1 MKKMVFSLLIT
12 TLVGQSTRTHPSPGL
27 GDYNVPFFKGGSY
40 RADIQSPT
48 EFLGFELGGRS
59 ITHSEVMSYFT
70 YLSETASNAQL
81 NVYAH
86 SFEGRELV
94 YLVVTS
100 EKNFDRLEE
109 IRSQMADLAHLKVN
123 TTQAEKLIKALPTIA
138 WLGYGIHGDEVS
150 SVDAS
155 VYLAYQLLAGRD
167 RTTRNILDNMV
178 VCIDPMQNPDGRMR
192 FVKQMEQYNSVIPSG
207 DIQSLHHRGV
217 WPYGRG
223 NHYLFDLN
231 RDWFLLVHPETRGR
245 VEGILKWNPQFVLDC
260 HEMGPYDTYLFSP
273 PREPFNPFLPK
284 ETFKWW
290 DQFAKDQAKA
300 FDEQGWSY
308 YTREWNEEMYPGY
321 GSSWPMFLGA
331 IGVLYEQAG
340 VDGSRVKRPD
350 GTVMTY
356 RETVHHHF
364 TSSMANLLTA
374 ASNRETL
381 LRDYYNHRKSA
392 AGNGNKTRRE
402 AFLFVPNDNI
412 SRFEKFASALTFQGI
427 EVEVAQESFEL
438 RNITGRDGKPV
449 KRINFPERT
458 LIVPLDQPNRNLVE
472 AILTFEIRHNSEFLK
487 SQRKERLKYDDSRLY
502 DATGWSLALGYD
514 MDAYFSDSVPTV
526 KSRTYESGHIQGR
539 LSGRD
544 PKVGYVFSGADD
556 RAVLALA
563 RLLDA
568 GAKVWSGSEPFKV
581 DGESYPRG
589 SFLIRSNANRHLSER
604 TLQEIAEETGVTF
617 KSIDYGLASVGSDP
631 GGGEFELLARPKIA
645 LVGGETISP
654 YSFGN
659 IWHTLDARMNMAT
672 STLSST
678 SLAGTDLDKYNV
690 LILPSTYGGPRTY
703 KRLLSEGG
711 VKHLREWV
719 EDGGTLIAVGAAA
732 AFVADS
738 SVSLVS
744 VRQKRQV
751 LDKLDEYTTAF
762 SLYQQA
768 ASPTV
773 DSLAVWEGKR
783 PAKSK
788 QETAGKF
795 DSKTAK
801 QADKLA
807 RQLSPQ
813 GVIMRIDLDEEHW
826 LSFGLG
832 SDVPILVDNS
842 YSYVSKDNSDVA
854 GRFANYDNVK
864 ISGILWP
871 EARERWANSVYC
883 ARESVGKGQVILF
896 ATDPNFRA
904 YFYGGERMLLNAILL
919 GPGFGTRQTVEF

>member
-1 MKKMVFSLLIT
+1 MKKMILLLLIT
-12 TLVGQSTRTHPSPGL
+12 TLASQSTRTHPLPGL
-27 GDYNVPFFKGGSY
+27 GDYNAPFFKGGSY
-40 RADIQSPT
+40 RPDIQSPT

-70 YLSETASNAQL
+70 YLSETAPNAQL

-94 YLVVTS
+94 YLIVTS

-109 IRSQMADLAHLKVN
+109 IQSQMADLANLKVN
-123 TTQAEKLIKALPTIA
+123 TTQAEKLIKTLPTVA
-138 WLGYGIHGDEVS
+138 WMGYGIHGDEVS

-178 VCIDPMQNPDGRMR
+178 ICIDPMQNPDGRMR

-245 VEGILKWNPQFVLDC
+245 VESILKWNPQFVLDC

-284 ETFKWW
+284 DTFKWW
-290 DQFAKDQAKA
+290 NQFAKDQAMA

-364 TSSMANLLTA
+364 TSSMANLLTSA
-374 ASNRETL
+374 QNREAL
-381 LRDYYNHRKSA
+381 LRDYYNHRKTA
-392 AGNGNKTRRE
+392 AGNPDKARRE
-402 AFLFVPNDNI
+402 AFLFVPSDNI

-427 EVEVAQESFEL
+427 GVEVAKESFEL
-438 RNITGRDGKPV
+438 RNTLGRNGEKL
-449 KRINFPERT
+449 KQKNFPKGT

-472 AILTFEIRHNSEFLK
+472 AILTFEIRHNNEFLK
-487 SQRKERLKYDDSRLY
+487 SQRKERLKHGGTRLY

-514 MDAYFSDSVPTV
+514 MDAYFSESVPAI
-526 KSRTYESGHIQGR
+526 KSGTYQSTTASGR
-539 LSGRD
+539 LSGRK
-544 PKVGYVFSGADD
+544 PKVGHIFSGADD
-556 RAVLALA
+556 RSLMALGK
-563 RLLDA
+563 LLDA
-568 GAKVWSGSEPFKV
+568 GVKVWCATEPFSV
-581 DGESYPRG
+581 DGTSYPRG
-589 SFLIRSNANRHLSER
+589 SFLIRSNANGHIAER
-604 TLQEIAEETGVTF
+604 TLQQIAEETGVTLTGVNF
-617 KSIDYGLASVGSDP
+617 GLASVGSDL
-631 GGGEFELLARPKIA
+631 GGGEFKLLARPKIA
-645 LVGGETISP
+645 LVGGENTSP

-690 LILPSTYGGPRTY
+690 LLLPSSYGGPRTY

-711 VKHLREWV
+711 VEHLREWV
-719 EDGGTLIAVGAAA
+719 EDGGTLIAIGAAA

-744 VRQKRQV
+744 FRQKRQV
-751 LDKLDEYTTAF
+751 LDKLEEYASAF

-768 ASPTV
+768 AFPTV

-783 PAKSK
+783 PEKSK
-788 QETAGKF
+788 EESAEKF
-795 DSKTAK
+795 DSIIAK
-801 QADKLA
+801 QGDKLA
-807 RQLSPQ
+807 RELSPQ
-813 GVIMRIDLDEEHW
+813 GVIMRVDLDEEHW

-832 SDVPILVDNS
+832 SDVPIMVDNS
-842 YSYVSKDNSDVA
+842 YSYVSKNNSDVA
-854 GRFANYDNVK
+854 GRYASYDNVK

>member
-331 IGVLYEQAG
+331 IGVLY
-340 VDGSRVKRPD
+340 
-350 GTVMTY
+350 
-356 RETVHHHF
+356 
-364 TSSMANLLTA
+364 
-374 ASNRETL
+374 
-381 LRDYYNHRKSA
+381 
-392 AGNGNKTRRE
+392 
-402 AFLFVPNDNI
+402 
-412 SRFEKFASALTFQGI
+412 
-427 EVEVAQESFEL
+427 
-438 RNITGRDGKPV
+438 
-449 KRINFPERT
+449 
-458 LIVPLDQPNRNLVE
+458 
-472 AILTFEIRHNSEFLK
+472 
-487 SQRKERLKYDDSRLY
+487 
-502 DATGWSLALGYD
+502 
-514 MDAYFSDSVPTV
+514 
-526 KSRTYESGHIQGR
+526 
-539 LSGRD
+539 
-544 PKVGYVFSGADD
+544 
-556 RAVLALA
+556 
-563 RLLDA
+563 
-568 GAKVWSGSEPFKV
+568 
-581 DGESYPRG
+581 
-589 SFLIRSNANRHLSER
+589 
-604 TLQEIAEETGVTF
+604 
-617 KSIDYGLASVGSDP
+617 
-631 GGGEFELLARPKIA
+631 
-645 LVGGETISP
+645 
-654 YSFGN
+654 
-659 IWHTLDARMNMAT
+659 
-672 STLSST
+672 
-678 SLAGTDLDKYNV
+678 
-690 LILPSTYGGPRTY
+690 
-703 KRLLSEGG
+703 
-711 VKHLREWV
+711 
-719 EDGGTLIAVGAAA
+719 
-732 AFVADS
+732 
-738 SVSLVS
+738 
-744 VRQKRQV
+744 
-751 LDKLDEYTTAF
+751 
-762 SLYQQA
+762 
-768 ASPTV
+768 
-773 DSLAVWEGKR
+773 
-783 PAKSK
+783 
-788 QETAGKF
+788 
-795 DSKTAK
+795 
-801 QADKLA
+801 
-807 RQLSPQ
+807 
-813 GVIMRIDLDEEHW
+813 
-826 LSFGLG
+826 
-832 SDVPILVDNS
+832 
-842 YSYVSKDNSDVA
+842 
-854 GRFANYDNVK
+854 
-864 ISGILWP
+864 
-871 EARERWANSVYC
+871 
-883 ARESVGKGQVILF
+883 
-896 ATDPNFRA
+896 
-904 YFYGGERMLLNAILL
+904 
-919 GPGFGTRQTVEF
+919 